1 MPELPEIETIRA
13 GLTPHLLHRTVQNIH
28 ILTPKLRWPIPAI
41 PLRQNL
47 LGQTIQTIYR
57 RGKYLLWSVGR
68 GHQLLHLGMSGQL
81 LFHDPASPANR
92 HDHVIWEFD
101 DKTHLILRDP
111 RRFGALLWIDGDWHH
126 HPLLANLGPEPLEP
140 TFHADHLTGWCQGRQ
155 TAIKTLIMQGRVVV
169 GVGNIY
175 ANEALFLAG
184 VHPARPAAS
193 LTPAACARLTQT
205 IKQVLEAAIR
215 QGGTTLK
222 DYRQSDGKPGYFS
235 VELNVY
241 GRTGQACPVCATPIQ
256 SQRLGQRSAFFC
268 PRCQPESHQ
277 S

>member
-13 GLTPHLLHRTVQNIH
+13 GLTPHLLGRTIQNLSIH
-28 ILTPKLRWPIPAI
+28 TPKLRWPIPI
-41 PLRQNL
+41 DTLRQNL
-47 LGQTIQTIYR
+47 VGQTIHTLHR
-57 RGKYLLWSVGR
+57 RGKYLLWSMHA
-68 GHQLLHLGMSGQL
+68 GHQLIHLGMSGQL
-81 LFHDPASPANR
+81 LIQNPATPATR

-101 DKTHLILRDP
+101 DGTHLLLRDP
-111 RRFGALLWIDGDWHH
+111 RRFGALLWIEGDWHH
-126 HPLLANLGPEPLEP
+126 HPLLAKLGPEPLEP
-140 TFHADHLTGWCQGRQ
+140 TFHADHLAAWCRGRRV
-155 TAIKTLIMQGRVVV
+155 AIKSLIMQGAVVV

-184 VHPARPAAS
+184 VHPARPAGS
-193 LTPAACARLTQT
+193 LKPEECIRLTCT

-215 QGGTTLK
+215 QGGTTLR

-235 VELNVY
+235 IELNVY
-241 GRTGQACPVCATPIQ
+241 GRTGQTCPICATPIR

-268 PRCQPESHQ
+268 PRCQPESSQ